1 MKTIRSIFEG
11 IFDTN
16 DQKVTDAAI
25 AAMVSDPD
33 SDFSRSF
40 YREKTTGTYQ
50 DGVLTL
56 IRPRDIYQCKINVDY
71 PVTTHIPGIKCI
83 TSKFRIELMS
93 LSDRYAPLIDGHK
106 LAPKISAPIMAWARR
121 IRNITLEASRIIDP
135 FFLGYNADIEIRGLE
150 EAENVTF
157 KTKQLFLIHL
167 VHMPIFKSIHANNIE
182 HIQFDFAT
190 VKDLERTFLP
200 DIIDWEGTIDALGA
214 RSAKIPPYDLGKLY
228 KRMGGNRVS
237 YIFTNSMRFRSD
249 LDPTKCIKGLPLPNL
264 ESISIDFNGIQLTIT
279 KNITGVTNPIP
290 DSKWGYALT

>member
-33 SDFSRSF
+33 SDFSRAF
-40 YREKTTGTYQ
+40 YRDKTTGTYQ

-56 IRPRDIYQCKINVDY
+56 IRPRDIYQCKINVDC

-83 TSKFRIELMS
+83 TSKSRIELMS
-93 LSDRYAPLIDGHK
+93 LLDRYAPLIDGDK
-106 LAPKISAPIMAWARR
+106 LAPKISASMVAWARR
-121 IRNITLEASRIIDP
+121 IRNISLETPVPRAE
-135 FFLGYNADIEIRGLE
+135 IEIRGLE

-157 KTKQLFLIHL
+157 KTKKLFLMHL
-167 VHMPIFKSIHANNIE
+167 THMPIFNNVRANDVR

-190 VKDLERTFLP
+190 VKDLEHTFLP

-237 YIFTNSMRFRSD
+237 YIFTNSMRFRSGID
-249 LDPTKCIKGLPLPNL
+249 LAKCIKDLPLPNL
-264 ESISIDFNGIQLTIT
+264 ESVSIDFNGIQLTIT
-279 KNITGVTNPIP
+279 KNISGVTNPIP
-290 DSKWGYALT
+290 DSKLGYVLN

>member
-11 IFDTN
+11 IFDTD

-33 SDFSRSF
+33 SDFSRAF
-40 YREKTTGTYQ
+40 YRDKTTGTYQ
-50 DGVLTL
+50 DGVLNL
-56 IRPRDIYQCKINVDY
+56 VRPRDISQCKINVDY
-71 PVTTHIPGIKCI
+71 PVTTHIPDIRCI
-83 TSKFRIELMS
+83 TSKSRIELMS
-93 LSDRYAPLIDGHK
+93 LLDRYAPLIDGHK

-121 IRNITLEASRIIDP
+121 IRNISLETPVPRAE
-135 FFLGYNADIEIRGLE
+135 IEIRGLE

-157 KTKQLFLIHL
+157 KTKKLFLMHL
-167 VHMPIFKSIHANNIE
+167 THMPIFNNVRANDVR

-190 VKDLERTFLP
+190 VKDLEHTFLP

-237 YIFTNSMRFRSD
+237 YIFTNSMRFRSGID
-249 LDPTKCIKGLPLPNL
+249 LAKCIKDLPLPNL
-264 ESISIDFNGIQLTIT
+264 ESVSIDFNGIQLTIT
-279 KNITGVTNPIP
+279 KNISGVTNPIP
-290 DSKWGYALT
+290 DSKLGYVLN